1 MSPSYLFKS
10 NVFNPAITT
19 EFCGNP
25 FIKDNYYRGMSEVPN
40 VGNYRFDKVTE
51 FKYLGTMSLMIII
64 LILKSTT
71 DCCWPTDV
79 TMA

>member
-51 FKYLGTMSLMIII
+51 FK
-64 LILKSTT
+64 
-71 DCCWPTDV
+71 
-79 TMA
+79 